1 MGARGPK
8 PKPAELRKLEGTYKP
23 SEHGESVVIGG
34 RPDALPAPDRLTEHE
49 AAVWDEVVP
58 PLLAV
63 GLLDRVDTF
72 ALEAL
77 VLCVSRWREAEELL
91 KVEGM
96 FVQSPNGYRIAHPG
110 IAVAQKAQSE
120 YRSWCARFGLTP
132 SDRIGL
138 GMAAVRSRSLSQ
150 DLAERIGPSPRA
162 KAKVKASE

>member
-77 VLCVSRWREAEELL
+77 VTNVARWREAEEAV
-91 KVEGM
+91 KRDGM
-96 FVQSPNGYRIAHPG
+96 LVMGRFDQPQAHPG
-110 IAVAQKAQSE
+110 IAIAQKAQAE

-150 DLAERIGPSPRA
+150 DLAERIGPSPRV
-162 KAKVKASE
+162 KAKVQVDD